1 MDWTILTAA
10 LAFVTLLGA
19 VGFAIYNK
27 RSVENRMD
35 DPSAAK
41 STLAKDKD
49 AHGKPA
55 DV

>member
-1 MDWTILTAA
+1 MEWTSLTAL
-10 LAFVTLLGA
+10 LAFVTLLSA
-19 VGFAIYNK
+19 VGFAFYSK
-27 RSVENRMD
+27 RKVDARRNDNDAR
-35 DPSAAK
+35 K